1 MELIFRAGKTPLLR
15 YDLNDPQALKL
26 VKLIYQS
33 IQADNL
39 RFLLAVP
46 VIRHIL
52 PEWSGWNVQREVS
65 AKATVDNT
73 GKM

>member
-1 MELIFRAGKTPLLR
+1 M
-15 YDLNDPQALKL
+15 
-26 VKLIYQS
+26 
-33 IQADNL
+33 

-65 AKATVDNT
+65 VSAKATVDNT